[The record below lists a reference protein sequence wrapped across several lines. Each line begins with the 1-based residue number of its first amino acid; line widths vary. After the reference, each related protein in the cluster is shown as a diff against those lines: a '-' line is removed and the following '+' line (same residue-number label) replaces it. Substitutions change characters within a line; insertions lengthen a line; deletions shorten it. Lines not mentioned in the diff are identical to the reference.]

1 MIFYGTTP
9 NANELYQAMD
19 CFVLP
24 SHYKGMSIVSVEAQ
38 AAGLKILLSDTITK
52 ETHITS
58 LAEYMSLS
66 ESAEKWADKIL
77 SYNNGYERKDVSRE
91 IKSAGYDIKDSA
103 KQLEDLYCN
112 LTHGL

>member
-24 SHYKGMSIVSVEAQ
+24 SHYEGMSIVSVEAQ
-38 AAGLKILLSDTITK
+38 AAGLKILLSDTITR

-66 ESAEKWADKIL
+66 ESAEKM
-77 SYNNGYERKDVSRE
+77 GR
-91 IKSAGYDIKDSA
+91 
-103 KQLEDLYCN
+103 
-112 LTHGL
+112 